1 MRRLSSFPSNFV
13 RLIVLAAI
21 GVSFGGPAFAQSN
34 QPRFASLESYRGR
47 ASVVRLGNA
56 VTLQRGMALER
67 NDVVV
72 TRDGSLVL
80 RFYSDGSQLRVGSN
94 SRVQINESA
103 GERDI
108 EVFGGRLWARVVS
121 WKERPVRFRTGRTI
135 AAVRGT
141 ELAIE
146 YAEETTV
153 VSALEGKVLTENDD
167 GSVTLAGGQSAV
179 VEPGKAPQLRTV
191 VRPQDAVQWALYFE
205 PVLYRPPAGGSATLQ
220 GTVSKSAEAYRGGD
234 LEAALD
240 AIAEIDADEVDDAG
254 FFTYRASLLLAA
266 SNIDQAS
273 ADIERALELDPGSSD
288 ALALQAVIA
297 VAGNETDTALATAER
312 AVAADPQSATAQIA
326 MSYAKQSVFD
336 LKGARAALERAVALD
351 PDNALA
357 WARLSEAH
365 LAFGETHEATQAAE
379 KAAQLEPDLARTQSV
394 LGYAYLSKVHT
405 KKAREAFEKA
415 IVLDQGDP
423 LPRLGLGLAKIRDG
437 ALKDGT
443 REIETAA
450 SLDPGN
456 SLVRSYLGKAYYEQK
471 KVGLDD
477 REYGLAKGFD
487 PNDPTPWFYDAIA
500 KQTTNRPVEAL
511 RDMEQAIDL
520 NDNRAIYRSR
530 LLLDSDEAARS
541 ASLGRIY
548 GDLGFQQLGLVEG
561 WSSVNIDPSNHSA
574 HRLLADTYASQRRHE
589 IARVSE
595 LFQSQMLQPLNTTPI
610 QPRLGESNL
619 FLISA
624 QGPSALAFNEFNAM
638 FNRNQVNAMV
648 SGSVGED
655 ETWAGE
661 AMVSGIYKR
670 FSFSLGYER
679 FETDGWRENS
689 DQADEIGNAFIQLE
703 LGDRTSL
710 QGEYRVREQETGDLE
725 MRFWEDDYRPEL
737 RELTDQDTARVGLRH
752 SFSPSSTLLLSYIH
766 QDKTIEFS
774 DGFDFLAG
782 TLETQ
787 LDSED
792 KSDSFEGQFIY
803 RSGGTPGVGLGGFA
817 LTAGAG
823 HFDIDNES
831 TLYALI
837 DFPPPPWGPGPI
849 PDFQSFSSKT
859 KHDNAYAYANITLP
873 ADLTFTL
880 GVSADQFDEQGG
892 IGEKDQVN
900 PKLGLTWR
908 FGSGTTLRAAGF
920 ETLKR
925 TLVTDQTLEPTQVAG
940 FNQFYDDPSGTS
952 AKVYGAAIDQKIGK
966 SVFIGAQYTVRDME
980 IPAYFF
986 DFDTFELLLIDAAQD
1001 ENLGRFYFFATP
1013 HRWLSLSAEYDYE
1026 KIEHDPILQLGFEE
1040 VTTQRVPLGLQFIHP
1055 SGFTASVKGT
1065 YVDQEGSFE
1074 VRVPPFFGFAPGE
1087 TDFWVLDAALRYRLP
1102 KRFGFISIGVNNAT
1116 DEEFSFLAT
1125 ESILP
1130 SNARNLSLRPGRVY
1144 YARVVLAFP

>member
-1 MRRLSSFPSNFV
+1 
-13 RLIVLAAI
+13 
-21 GVSFGGPAFAQSN
+21 
-34 QPRFASLESYRGR
+34 
-47 ASVVRLGNA
+47 
-56 VTLQRGMALER
+56 MALQR

-80 RFYSDGSQLRVGSN
+80 RFYSDGSQLRVGPN

-108 EVFGGRLWARVVS
+108 EVFSGRLWARIVS

-146 YAEETTV
+146 FADDTTV
-153 VSALEGKVLTENDD
+153 VSALEGKVQVENDD
-167 GSVTLAGGQSAV
+167 GSVMVGGGESVVSA
-179 VEPGKAPQLRTV
+179 PGKAPALQVV
-191 VRPQDAVQWALYFE
+191 VRPQDAVRWAVYFQ
-205 PVLYRPPAGGSATLQ
+205 PVIYEISGEVVEEGAWQRAARLST
-220 GTVSKSAEAYRGGD
+220 EAYRKGD
-234 LEAALD
+234 LEGALELVG
-240 AIAEIDADEVDDAG
+240 AVIDTEVSDSR

-266 SNIDQAS
+266 SSVDKAA
-273 ADIERALELDPGSSD
+273 ADIERSLELSPNDAQ
-288 ALALQAVIA
+288 ALALQTIIA
-297 VAGNETDTALATAER
+297 VALNDNEKALSTADTA
-312 AVAADPQSATAQIA
+312 VSSDPGSATARIA
-326 MSYAKQSVFD
+326 QSYAKQAVFD
-336 LKGARAALERAVALD
+336 LRGARDALEKAVELES
-351 PDNALA
+351 DNALA
-357 WARLSEAH
+357 WARLAELELSFGR
-365 LAFGETHEATQAAE
+365 LADALAAARTAAE
-379 KAAQLEPDLARTQSV
+379 YEPNLTRAQTV
-394 LGYAYLSKVHT
+394 LGYAYLAQVRTGMAKD
-405 KKAREAFEKA
+405 AFDKA
-415 IVLDQGDP
+415 IELDQGDP

-437 ALKDGT
+437 ALVEGTKD
-443 REIETAA
+443 IEVAA
-450 SLDPGN
+450 SLDPDN

-471 KVGLDD
+471 KGGLDG
-477 REYGLAKGFD
+477 REFGLAKQFD

-500 KQTTNRPVEAL
+500 KQNTNRPVEAL

-561 WSSVNIDPSNHSA
+561 WSSVNTDPTNHSA

-610 QPRLGESNL
+610 QPRLAESNL

-638 FNRNQVNAMV
+638 FNRDQVNALV
-648 SGSVGED
+648 SGSYGDD

-661 AMVSGIYKR
+661 AMVSGIYR
-670 FSFSLGYER
+670 RLSFSLGYER

-689 DQADEIGNAFIQLE
+689 DQADEIGNAFLQLE
-703 LGDRTSL
+703 LGTRTSL
-710 QGEYRVREQETGDLE
+710 QGEYRTRESETGDLE
-725 MRFWEDDYRPEL
+725 MRFWEGDYRPEL
-737 RELTDQDTARVGLRH
+737 RELTDQDTARIGLRH
-752 SFSPSSTLLLSYIH
+752 SFSPSSTLLLSFIH
-766 QDKTIEFS
+766 QDKTIDFS
-774 DGFDFLAG
+774 DGYDFLAG

-792 KSDSFEGQFIY
+792 TSDSFEGQFLF
-803 RSGGTPGVGLGGFA
+803 RSGGVHGAGIGGFS
-817 LTAGAG
+817 LIAGAG
-823 HFDIDNES
+823 HFDIENES

-837 DFPPPPWGPGPI
+837 DLPPPPWGPGPI
-849 PDFQSFSSKT
+849 PDFQEFSSTT
-859 KHDNAYAYANITLP
+859 KHDNLYAYANITLP

-880 GVSADQFDEQGG
+880 GVSADRFDEEGG

-952 AKVYGAAIDQKIGK
+952 AKVYGAAIDQKIGD
-966 SVFIGAQYTVRDME
+966 SFFIGAQYTVRNVE

-986 DFDTFELLLIDAAQD
+986 DFETFELLLIDAEQD
-1001 ENLGRFYFFATP
+1001 ENLGRFYFFAAP
-1013 HRWLSLSAEYDYE
+1013 HEMFTFSAEYDYE

-1040 VTTQRVPLGLQFIHP
+1040 VTTHRVPLGVQFIHP

-1065 YVDQEGSFE
+1065 FVDQEGSFE
-1074 VRVPPFFGFAPGE
+1074 LRAPPFGYAPGA
-1087 TDFWVLDAALRYRLP
+1087 TDFWVLDLALRYRLP
-1102 KRFGFISIGVNNAT
+1102 RRFGFISVGVNNAT
-1116 DEEFSFLAT
+1116 DEEFSYLAT

-1130 SNARNLSLRPGRVY
+1130 SNARNLSLRPGRLVY
-1144 YARVVLAFP
+1144 AKVTLAFP